1 MPLRRLEDFKASST
15 LAGRLLWG
23 VVAFD
28 LLIVAFATWTLAWSR
43 SQYIENA
50 RMATHNLAQVL
61 EENVLGM
68 VNQVDLV
75 LLTIKDEAERW
86 HLPDR
91 DRRIETEIQTQF
103 TRLPMLEG
111 LRTTDEDGFVNHGT
125 SVQKSL
131 GINLRDRDYF
141 QDLEST
147 PTLGLRISSP
157 IVGRISGKWV
167 IILARRLNHPDGRFA
182 GIVYGTITL
191 DKLGKALATLDV
203 GPGGSISLR
212 GADLGLLARYPRYP
226 GFERSI
232 GDRKVDGDYLEAAE
246 SGRPVSQ
253 FTAQSRIDGQKR
265 TYTFRRT
272 TNPTFFILVGLAQG
286 DYLQAWRKEVLLAVV
301 AVAGLVGLSLGMAIM
316 GRSAWRRQARDSAI
330 LEAQESK
337 FRLLAENASDV
348 IWTADLQ
355 GTITY
360 VSSVVTQQRGYLPE
374 DLVGLPMQDRQL
386 VGEEADPLG
395 YILERTKGL
404 PAGAQPFEG
413 EWLNLQ
419 LPKKDGGWIQAEI
432 RLRLVWDEHG
442 NLRGFQGV
450 TRDITERARMEA
462 ERDNLIRQLR
472 LALAEVKNLE
482 GMLPI
487 CGHCK
492 KIRDDKGYWNQ
503 LETYITEHTDA
514 TFTHGVCPDCAEVMR
529 QDLRDRRARERR
541 ANGEQG

>member
-1 MPLRRLEDFKASST
+1 MPLRRLEDFKAST
-15 LAGRLLWG
+15 AFAGRLLW
-23 VVAFD
+23 VVAVFD
-28 LLIVAFATWTLAWSR
+28 LLIVAFATWTLVWSR
-43 SQYIENA
+43 GQYLDNA
-50 RMATHNLAQVL
+50 KAATHNLAQVL
-61 EENVLGM
+61 EENIHGM
-68 VNQVDLV
+68 VTQVDLV

-86 HLPDR
+86 KLPDR
-91 DRRIETEIQTQF
+91 GRRIETEIQTQF
-103 TRLPMLEG
+103 ARLPMLEG
-111 LRTTDEDGFVNHGT
+111 LRTTDEDGFIDHGIG
-125 SVQKSL
+125 VQRSL

-141 QDLEST
+141 QDLKST
-147 PTLGLRISSP
+147 PAMGLRISPP
-157 IVGRISGKWV
+157 IVGRVSGKWV

-191 DKLGKALATLDV
+191 DNLGKALASLDV
-203 GPGGSISLR
+203 GLRGSISLR
-212 GADLGLLARYPRYP
+212 GADLGLLARFPRYP
-226 GFERSI
+226 GFEKTI
-232 GDRKVDGDYLEAAE
+232 GDQKVDGDYLEAAE
-246 SGRPVSQ
+246 SGRAVSH
-253 FTAQSRIDGQKR
+253 FTATSRVDGQAR

-272 TNPTFFILVGLAQG
+272 SNPTFFILVGLAQG
-286 DYLQAWRKEVLLAVV
+286 DYLQAWRKEALLALV
-301 AVAGLVGLSLGMAIM
+301 AVAGLVVLSIAIALM

-330 LEAQESK
+330 LEAQEAK

-360 VSSVVTQQRGYLPE
+360 VSPVVTQQRGYQPE
-374 DLVGLPMQDRQL
+374 ELVGLPMKDRKL
-386 VGEEADPLG
+386 VGVEPDPFG
-395 YILERTKGL
+395 YVTERTRGL

-413 EWLNLQ
+413 EWLNLE

-432 RLRLVWDEHG
+432 RLRLVWDELG
-442 NLRGFQGV
+442 RLRGFQGV

-503 LETYITEHTDA
+503 LETYISDHTDA
-514 TFTHGVCPDCAEVMR
+514 TFTHGVCPDCAETMR
-529 QDLRDRRARERR
+529 LEMRDRRSRERR
-541 ANGEQG
+541 GEEGGA